1 MITMPKMIPS
11 VVVKIANK
19 MKLIGKLLKKSDEG
33 LSFACLNATNFYLSN
48 ARNFFKISAADQD

>member
-1 MITMPKMIPS
+1 MITMPRMIPS

-33 LSFACLNATNFYLSN
+33 LSFACLNATNFNLSN
-48 ARNFFKISAADQD
+48 ARNFFKIFAADQD